1 MQADLH
7 VVLHTQV
14 GKQADVLEGA
24 GDAGPVDLG
33 SAHAVGV
40 LAIEQDGAPGGL
52 IHLGEQVEHRG
63 LARAVG
69 ADKPAI
75 SVRPMVRLNSLTAVR
90 PPKSM
95 PRCWHSRTG
104 SLFTSRS
111 GTMEW
116 LGTGTILPFLNSL
129 AILSAS
135 FLGAAAQYLPA
146 QGGEKLLGALVVG
159 GQHDQDEHDGVDQ
172 HPVVIEITQQ
182 LGQDIEQG
190 GSNDRAPDVAQSHP
204 APRRPGSG

>member
-69 ADKPAI
+69 ADKAGNLCAADGEVELIDSGQAAEVDAQVLALQNGELVHIPLRNDGVAGDGDHLAFLKFLSHSERLLSRCRGPI
-75 SVRPMVRLNSLTAVR
+75 SSGAGRRKTPWSA
-90 PPKSM
+90 
-95 PRCWHSRTG
+95 RCW
-104 SLFTSRS
+104 
-111 GTMEW
+111 W
-116 LGTGTILPFLNSL
+116 
-129 AILSAS
+129 
-135 FLGAAAQYLPA
+135 PA
-146 QGGEKLLGALVVG
+146 
-159 GQHDQDEHDGVDQ
+159 
-172 HPVVIEITQQ
+172 
-182 LGQDIEQG
+182 
-190 GSNDRAPDVAQSHP
+190 
-204 APRRPGSG
+204 